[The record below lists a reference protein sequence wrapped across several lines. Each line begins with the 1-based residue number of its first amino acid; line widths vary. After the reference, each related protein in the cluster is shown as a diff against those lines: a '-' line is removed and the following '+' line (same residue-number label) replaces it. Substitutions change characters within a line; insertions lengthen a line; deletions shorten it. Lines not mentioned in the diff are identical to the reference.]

1 MRNVQKRG
9 RQEMGSTMVYAVESW
24 ILALMGWAW
33 LTFQEMWAWSL
44 LSAHVFY
51 GLIWLS
57 TCNVIASGVAP
68 ESPAP
73 RSAYFAAVLGLTL
86 YSTCGIFD
94 TLPMP
99 TLGPMPFEPPTG
111 RPDCTFAKATQ
122 VFFFSNLQIYL
133 VQAGVTLAYLVIQ
146 LVVSGAALLDTELRT
161 LWPGPAW
168 GGGLAVM
175 LCGRYIS
182 LFDGMAKGLT
192 AQSKY
197 LEIFSL
203 PIAEFVFLFY
213 GFMYLLGI
221 LTATDGLLF
230 PGVAWRKSVRY
241 VTFVVT
247 FLFIAFAGYALGVK
261 GLLTMA
267 QLALLVLLL
276 IPAIVGLVEAV
287 RAGPDP
293 PASRSSAVPAPS
305 QTPAA
310 WAARPATQVFQWQP
324 SAPAYQPQWAQ
335 TRQVVPTRQLRHVI
349 PSPVE
354 MIGEKNKAI

>member
-1 MRNVQKRG
+1 
-9 RQEMGSTMVYAVESW
+9 MVYAVESW

-57 TCNVIASGVAP
+57 TCNIVACGIAP

-73 RSAYFAAVLGLTL
+73 RSAYFAAVLGLSL
-86 YSTCGIFD
+86 YCACGIFD

-99 TLGPMPFEPPTG
+99 TVGAARFEPPVASGT
-111 RPDCTFAKATQ
+111 CTAAKATQ
-122 VFFFSNLQIYL
+122 LFFFSDSQLYL
-133 VQAGVTLAYLVIQ
+133 AQAGLTLAYLVIQ
-146 LVVSGAALLDTELRT
+146 LSVSGAALLDSELRT
-161 LWPGPAW
+161 LWPGSSW
-168 GGGLAVM
+168 GGGLAVL

-182 LFDGMAKGLT
+182 TFDGVAKGLT

-203 PIAEFVFLFY
+203 PVAEFVFLFY

-221 LTATDGLLF
+221 LTGIEGLLF
-230 PGVAWRKSVRY
+230 PGVAWRKSARY

-247 FLFIAFAGYALGVK
+247 VLFVAFVAYALAVK
-261 GLLTMA
+261 GLLTPP
-267 QLALLVLLL
+267 QLTLFALLL
-276 IPAIVGLVEAV
+276 IPSIVGLVEAV
-287 RAGPDP
+287 RARPDVQL
-293 PASRSSAVPAPS
+293 SRSSTVQPAAPAPYQPS
-305 QTPAA
+305 QA
-310 WAARPATQVFQWQP
+310 WTRPSTQVFQWQP
-324 SAPAYQPQWAQ
+324 PAPAYQPQWAQ
-335 TRQVVPTRQLRHVI
+335 TRQAPTRQLRHVI

-354 MIGEKNKAI
+354 MLGEKNKGI